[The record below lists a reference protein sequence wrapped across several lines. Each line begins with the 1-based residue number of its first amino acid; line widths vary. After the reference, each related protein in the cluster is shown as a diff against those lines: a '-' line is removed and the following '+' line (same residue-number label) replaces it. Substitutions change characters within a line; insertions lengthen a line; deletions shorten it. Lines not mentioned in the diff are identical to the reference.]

1 VFVTLVV
8 GDFFCPTLGTKSMMN
23 DANSPHLD
31 GGFDAIAEV
40 NAPPFLKP
48 TAYVTVTAYIV
59 SAK

>member
-1 VFVTLVV
+1 
-8 GDFFCPTLGTKSMMN
+8 
-23 DANSPHLD
+23 LD